1 MPTSVRRINYVIM
14 QEHVAA
20 NVSKTFQ
27 GLTDWEKG
35 LISYCKLDNRLCNVL
50 SSPSRTR
57 CVNEYPIPFPLS
69 WKQSFP
75 RFKTKPILWRTYLLQ
90 LIEGKSWI
98 NTLWTQVTLH
108 IIIYFMYAWNQVIL
122 HTSLWVDKSKRWN
135 ATSKRRNGKT
145 ANEDKQMWS
154 VMSGTRKTTSRR
166 GRWIEL
172 RRWRD
177 EFTER
182 WVDFLKRRVELDES
196 NSENNDSTRSIGVRK
211 RWNAIT
217 KRRVEHFVH
226 DLPSYK
232 WPTPPVLKN
241 FSTAIAFSCSL
252 WRCK

>member
-135 ATSKRRNGKT
+135 ATSKRWNAIVKRRNDKT
-145 ANEDKQMWS
+145 TNDDEQLWS
-154 VMSGTRKTTSRR
+154 AMSRTHKTTSPRGQSTNRTDEMTRRTHEAMSRLLETASRTRKTTSRLEVSVCR
-166 GRWIEL
+166 N
-172 RRWRD
+172 D
-177 EFTER
+177 E
-182 WVDFLKRRVELDES
+182 
-196 NSENNDSTRSIGVRK
+196 
-211 RWNAIT
+211 
-217 KRRVEHFVH
+217 
-226 DLPSYK
+226 
-232 WPTPPVLKN
+232 TP
-241 FSTAIAFSCSL
+241 
-252 WRCK
+252 